1 MLLATIPLWKR
12 VLPHV
17 FGLIAAIG
25 FFYLWSVT
33 GQVLFSSLK
42 CLGYTAEYCE
52 YLFSLPNGTK
62 GIEFMILAVLLSQV
76 ASYLVVWYLIK
87 LVLGTTRRQRH
98 HREFE
103 N

>member
-25 FFYLWSVT
+25 FFYLWSET
-33 GQVLFSSLK
+33 GQVLFKSLE
-42 CLGYTAEYCE
+42 CIGYTPEECVYQTGPGRI
-52 YLFSLPNGTK
+52 F
-62 GIEFMILAVLLSQV
+62 FVILAVFLSQL
-76 ASYLVVWYLIK
+76 ASYLVVWYLTR
-87 LVLGTTRRQRH
+87 LALGTTRRQRH
-98 HREFE
+98 LRELE